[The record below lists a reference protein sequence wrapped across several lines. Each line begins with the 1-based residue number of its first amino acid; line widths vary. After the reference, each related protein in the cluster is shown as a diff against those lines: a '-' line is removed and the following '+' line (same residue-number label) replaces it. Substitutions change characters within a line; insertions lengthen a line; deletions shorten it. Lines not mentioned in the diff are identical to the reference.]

1 MSNFLQPIRLHE
13 LFGVPP
19 QSRSHMGVPQLCS
32 SAAYPQPLLLTSS
45 SSPYPRD
52 IYRTNLA
59 GISPGIYSS
68 TMRHHARLLARDDD
82 DVNCGTG
89 GGDRSDTGLRIASIF
104 IILVGSLAGALFPVL
119 TRRTKWLSKRVPQ
132 PVFETA
138 KYFGSGVIVRGE
150 LSPLLAHPHSSLF
163 RRSRPRSSIC
173 LTLPS
178 KSSVPPASLLAG
190 KTMCV
195 PTFYTVR

>member
-1 MSNFLQPIRLHE
+1 
-13 LFGVPP
+13 
-19 QSRSHMGVPQLCS
+19 
-32 SAAYPQPLLLTSS
+32 
-45 SSPYPRD
+45 
-52 IYRTNLA
+52 
-59 GISPGIYSS
+59 
-68 TMRHHARLLARDDD
+68 MRHHARLLARDDD

-178 KSSVPPASLLAG
+178 KSSVPPASLLDG